1 MRHVVG
7 ETNSFYFV
15 RMSIRNLKASKIM
28 SWLTRCWSRW
38 TKGLFVRSS
47 SIVLWQVVF
56 KVLLDSLL
64 LLWIWHCEWHK
75 NWVGKLVNLCEL
87 QFSFSARRHS
97 DPKLAKKY
105 SWPTQRLERLFR
117 RQKSLA
123 INEIL
128 TLLDTFKGYY
138 IFHVPLETSPLGSQK
153 CQTDT
158 ANTKCLNT
166 AILVA

>member
-1 MRHVVG
+1 MVRERPKLVSIRSMTRDQPLLGFFSTLHKTRNNTWHFTNISFYHQRHLSHAFILWG
-7 ETNSFYFV
+7 MWWERQIGSLYFV

-105 SWPTQRLERLFR
+105 SWPT
-117 RQKSLA
+117 
-123 INEIL
+123 
-128 TLLDTFKGYY
+128 
-138 IFHVPLETSPLGSQK
+138 
-153 CQTDT
+153 
-158 ANTKCLNT
+158 
-166 AILVA
+166 